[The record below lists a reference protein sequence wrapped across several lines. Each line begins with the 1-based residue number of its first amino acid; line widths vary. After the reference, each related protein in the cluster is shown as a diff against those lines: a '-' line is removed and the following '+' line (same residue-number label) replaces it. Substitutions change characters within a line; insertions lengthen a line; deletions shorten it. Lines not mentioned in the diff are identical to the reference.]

1 MPSNTMGSYVDV
13 NLDGSAMNN
22 GADLMAAPAAP
33 SQKYV
38 TFDDDAPST
47 RTYDN
52 SQPFTSPSVPSYGNP
67 SGDYSNAPSGYYGNA
82 PSGNYDNAPSGN
94 AESEVYTPSGGMVTQ
109 NTGQPC
115 LTMEPPKLEQI
126 KKWTVQNYKFT
137 KQLVSEK
144 FGHTTKT
151 VDKDLD
157 DRIEELRASKIQY
170 GNMLREAR
178 VMYARFE
185 ALLTTHRNIRAQ
197 FQSLISHAPELQD
210 QLQANATTQSILEK
224 NGEGLL
230 GAIKTFVDSLNTLVN
245 VTIQDTFLTIKNYE
259 NARIEYD
266 AYRNDIVTLETA
278 PQTEA
283 NKNKLLELQVIFENR
298 KQKWEKLK
306 RDTNTKL
313 DLLGENRSM
322 VMKSQLEMFNAA
334 VIAYFSGNGD
344 KLSEVLAEYH
354 IKTTKKTSE
363 EGDSTTNSFLARNE

>member
-1 MPSNTMGSYVDV
+1 MPSSMGSFVDL
-13 NLDGSAMNN
+13 NLDGSPMKN
-22 GADLMAAPAAP
+22 GTDQMVAPTAPA
-33 SQKYV
+33 QKYV
-38 TFDDDAPST
+38 TFDEDEPST

-52 SQPFTSPSVPSYGNP
+52 TQPFTAPTVPSYGNP
-67 SGDYSNAPSGYYGNA
+67 SGNYGNAPTYGDA
-82 PSGNYDNAPSGN
+82 PSGNYGNTTEDGYMPSGGG
-94 AESEVYTPSGGMVTQ
+94 GGMVTE

-115 LTMEPPKLEQI
+115 LSMEQPKLEQI

-144 FGHTTKT
+144 FGHSTKT
-151 VDKDLD
+151 VDKDLE
-157 DRIEELRASKIQY
+157 DRIEELRLSKVQY

-178 VMYARFE
+178 VMFARFE
-185 ALLTTHRNIRAQ
+185 ALLTTHHNIRAQ
-197 FQSLISHAPELQD
+197 FQTLISHAPDLQD
-210 QLQANATTQSILEK
+210 QLQASATTHSILEK

-259 NARIEYD
+259 NSRIEYD
-266 AYRNDIVTLETA
+266 AYRNDIVTLQNA

-283 NKNKLLELQVIFENR
+283 NKNRLLELQVIFENR

-322 VMKSQLEMFNAA
+322 VMKTQLEMFNSA

-354 IKTTKKTSE
+354 IKTKKSSE
-363 EGDSTTNSFLARNE
+363 DGDATTNSFLARNE

>member
-1 MPSNTMGSYVDV
+1 MPSNTSMGSYVDV
-13 NLDGSAMNN
+13 NLDGSGMNN
-22 GADLMAAPAAP
+22 GSDHVTATSAPA
-33 SQKYV
+33 QKYV
-38 TFDDDAPST
+38 TFDDDIPDT

-52 SQPFTSPSVPSYGNP
+52 SQPFTAPTVPNYGNP
-67 SGDYSNAPSGYYGNA
+67 TGNYSNAPTSSYSKAPTGNYSNAPTGNYGNA
-82 PSGNYDNAPSGN
+82 P
-94 AESEVYTPSGGMVTQ
+94 TGGLVTQ
-109 NTGQPC
+109 NTGQQC

-126 KKWTVQNYKFT
+126 KKWTVQNYKYT

-144 FGHTTKT
+144 FGHSTKT
-151 VDKDLD
+151 VDKELD
-157 DRIEELRASKIQY
+157 VRIEELRLSKVQY

-178 VMYARFE
+178 AMYARFE
-185 ALLTTHRNIRAQ
+185 ALVSTHRNIRAQ
-197 FQSLISHAPELQD
+197 FQTLISHAPELQD

-259 NARIEYD
+259 NSRVEYD
-266 AYRNDIVTLETA
+266 AYRNDIDTLQNG
-278 PQTEA
+278 PQTES

-298 KQKWEKLK
+298 RQKWEKLK
-306 RDTNTKL
+306 SDTNTKL

-322 VMKSQLEMFNAA
+322 VMKTQLEMFNSA

-354 IKTTKKTSE
+354 IKTKKISE
-363 EGDSTTNSFLARNE
+363 EGDTTTNSFLARNE